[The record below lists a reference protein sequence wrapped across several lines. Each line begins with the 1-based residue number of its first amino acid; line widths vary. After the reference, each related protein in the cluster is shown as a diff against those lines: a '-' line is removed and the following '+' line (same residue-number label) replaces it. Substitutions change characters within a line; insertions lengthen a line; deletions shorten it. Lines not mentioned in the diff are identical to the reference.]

1 MLSGG
6 YHVALALRLRSE
18 EPGSPPDPTSV
29 RSVAL
34 PALGVLR
41 RRVELA
47 HRVAGLVDERGLVCR
62 CRCLAHF
69 FMLIPRQGGIRSRR
83 PLSGTVF
90 SQARGRSAKP
100 GWSRNEFAV
109 CNDRAVLTWA
119 ELERAA
125 PDITV
130 HGREL
135 LERFQFVFVGTLTK
149 DGSPRV
155 NPCEAYVIDGHLL
168 LNMMPRSLKALD
180 LLRDPRIYVH
190 TPVTSKEAGEGGEFK
205 LAGSAPVLED
215 VGLRRKL
222 DDLFWQMIQWRP
234 APDSHYFE
242 VLAERIAYH
251 KYGGDEIALRWRAT
265 R

>member
-1 MLSGG
+1 M
-6 YHVALALRLRSE
+6 
-18 EPGSPPDPTSV
+18 
-29 RSVAL
+29 
-34 PALGVLR
+34 
-41 RRVELA
+41 
-47 HRVAGLVDERGLVCR
+47 
-62 CRCLAHF
+62 
-69 FMLIPRQGGIRSRR
+69 
-83 PLSGTVF
+83 
-90 SQARGRSAKP
+90 
-100 GWSRNEFAV
+100 
-109 CNDRAVLTWA
+109 LTWE

-125 PDITV
+125 PDITAR
-130 HGREL
+130 GREL

-149 DGSPRV
+149 NGSPRV

-215 VGLRRKL
+215 AGLRRKL

-234 APDSHYFE
+234 ASDSHYFE

-265 R
+265 H